1 MKLDVEL
8 ARAAECA
15 LKSTT
20 YLPEGSIRVTAGDGW
35 LTLSGEVDWDY
46 QRQAATNSVRYLMGV
61 IGVNE
66 EITIKP
72 NTCLSTVKS
81 AIEAALKRRAHAV
94 AQHISVEVRGAEVT
108 LTGNVRSWSER
119 ELAASSAWATPG
131 VRRVFDSIT
140 IAC

>member
-1 MKLDVEL
+1 MTTDVEL

-15 LKSTT
+15 LRSTT
-20 YLPEGSIRVTAGDGW
+20 YLPEGSIRVTADNGW
-35 LTLSGEVDWDY
+35 LTLSGEVEWDY

-72 NTCLSTVKS
+72 NAFLRAAQPVTK
-81 AIEAALKRRAHAV
+81 AALKRRAHAD
-94 AQHISVEVRGAEVT
+94 AQQISVEVRGAEVT
-108 LTGNVRSWSER
+108 LTGTVQSWSER
-119 ELAASSAWATPG
+119 ELAASSAWAIPG
-131 VRRVFDSIT
+131 VCRVFDSIT